1 VAIADPAAPLYLDA
15 SAIVKL
21 ISEEPESEELIDAI
35 TDGRLVSSEVVIA
48 EIPRAMRRI
57 ADAGGAGTFVD
68 LIARADS
75 VLATLALIPLG
86 RDVLTLAGAVSLPTL
101 RAVDAIHVAT
111 SLLLDDLGLFIS
123 YDARQ
128 LRAAAEAGL
137 AIASPGRS

>member
-1 VAIADPAAPLYLDA
+1 MRSVAIADHSPLYLDA

-21 ISEEPESEELIDAI
+21 IAEEPESAELIEAVTDA
-35 TDGRLVSSEVVIA
+35 RLVSSELAIA
-48 EIPRAMRRI
+48 EVPRAVRRI
-57 ADAGGAGTFVD
+57 ERGDPVD
-68 LIARADS
+68 LIAKADA
-75 VLATLALIPLG
+75 VLATLALVPVG
-86 RDVLTLAGAVSLPTL
+86 RDVLTLAGAFTTPTL
-101 RAVDAIHVAT
+101 RALHAIHVAS